1 MGSIFFLIVLLYF
14 VIQIPAVQTWIAQR
28 VAGYMSDKLET
39 RVEIKGVNIQFFD
52 TVILE
57 GLYIEDKHQDTLL
70 FTNKLFVGI
79 SSLSINDSKVKLS
92 EIKLLGN
99 NAELKKYP
107 GENGLNFQFI
117 IDAFKSDKKSTT
129 PSKPFSL
136 TCDKFTMVN
145 NKFSYQIVGKKPP
158 EWGFDP
164 ANIVANRLS
173 GEFKNLILHGDTVEA
188 DIFALTATEKSG
200 LLLKSMKSKFTFSS
214 HEMTF
219 DKLNLES
226 NASKING
233 KVQFGFNNLGAF
245 AYLFDSVRVNFDLVK
260 SQLQL
265 ADIAYF
271 APTLRGVNLKA
282 DIEGTFTGRLGKLKG
297 KGVKILYGKDT
308 KFFGDVM
315 VKGLPNAPETFLDA
329 NIMGLQTSARDLV
342 TIQIPPYNQKKYIE
356 IPPEVYALGKV
367 TFVGYY
373 TGFFTDF
380 VANGRFNT
388 ALGTA
393 TTDIQL
399 STIPGQ
405 KDLAY
410 SGKVAT
416 ENFKLGDMLPGL
428 GLGIV
433 TLNAN
438 VNGKGFDLKGI
449 DTQLDG
455 HVAAF
460 DYNGYRY
467 QNIDFDGTLIKTEFT
482 GGINSKDPNMLLAF
496 DGTMNFS
503 KDIPV
508 YNFDADVAR
517 IDLTALNF
525 YTDTNNLV
533 LSAKIT
539 SNITGNTIETLNGN
553 IEATDV
559 QMAYG
564 DTAYN
569 IGNID
574 VYSDVASSPKQL
586 RLVSDIA
593 DVNIIG
599 NYHLQSLP
607 QNILRTVNAF
617 LPSYLVSAN
626 KAVPKAKQKKGKKEV
641 VPLQDFRFT
650 ATIKNTA
657 PLTDVF
663 LPILSVDSGGTLQG
677 SYQSASDNIVL
688 TGTIPSVKLSRIPM
702 NGINITADSRG
713 NRLNLNVT
721 LDRME
726 PTDSLFLDNVF
737 VNTSTRN
744 DSVYADITFENVN
757 ADSSINK
764 GDITATAK
772 FFDKDKIRINL
783 SKANFDAFNYQWK
796 VNPDNLITFDKN
808 KLEVNKLVFD
818 NGSESFRAFGRV
830 STNPDDQLNL
840 VFTKFNMSGIDRFI
854 PDNVVKVKGTLD
866 GSVSLS
872 NLFDK
877 PFFRSNLKLKDLY
890 INDVWLGNGN
900 VQSEWDRDKHQINV
914 HSLLTRNDTVKTI
927 AIDGH
932 FYPERKT
939 NYLDF
944 DIFLNKIYINA
955 INPYTKGTL
964 TASRGDVTATLKLT
978 GDAKN
983 PELTGDITLRKALV
997 TIDYLG
1003 TTYNQDKSITFKL
1016 EKDKI
1021 EIKDFVLNDSEN
1033 ARNNATIN
1041 GAVTHSK
1048 FKNWG
1053 YNLNIQAKNFLCL
1066 NTTEAQNSL
1075 YFGKAYVTG
1084 LIKISG
1090 NIENTLIKASVKTN
1104 KGTSFNIPLSNPSE
1118 ASSSD
1123 FITFVEKNP
1132 KSLMVSRPKTGT
1144 TGIILDMD
1152 LEVTP
1157 DAVVKIIFDQK
1168 VGDVITGSGRGDL
1181 KMKINTRGSFTMS
1194 GTFTIEEGEYLF
1206 TLENVINKKF
1216 KVEKGGTIVW
1226 TGSPYNAQ
1234 VDITAV
1240 YDVKASLKPIMVPYV
1255 GSTEE
1260 LEQYKRKVS
1269 VQCMLI
1275 MKKNLLAPDLSFAIN
1290 TTTND
1295 DKARTA
1301 IASIQNNQEE
1311 LNKQIFALLILGAF
1325 LPPSQSGV
1333 GANYAA
1339 GAGNTGFEL
1348 LSSQLSRWISQISD
1362 DFDININYRPGEN
1375 GGPQQI
1381 DVNASTSILKD
1392 RVTIDVNVGNNGA
1405 AQSSTTPGAP
1415 TSPTAASSIVS
1426 DFNLEVKLSQDGRLR
1441 FKAFNRS
1448 NQNNIITND
1457 VPYTQG
1463 VGLSYRREFNSFRDL
1478 FKRKNKQQ
1486 APPTNA
1492 PVTPPPV
1499 AIPPTPADSS
1509 KTKP

>member
-1 MGSIFFLIVLLYF
+1 M
-14 VIQIPAVQTWIAQR
+14 QTWIAQR
-28 VAGYMSDKLET
+28 VAGYLSDKLET
-39 RVEIKGVNIQFFD
+39 RVEVKGVNIQFFD

-57 GLYIEDKHQDTLL
+57 GLYIEDKHKDTLL
-70 FTNKLFVGI
+70 YTGKLFVGI
-79 SSLSINDSKVKLS
+79 SSLSLSDSKVNLS
-92 EIKLLGN
+92 EIKLLDN
-99 NAELKKYP
+99 TAELKKYP
-107 GENGLNFQFI
+107 GEKGLNFQFI
-117 IDAFKSDKKSTT
+117 ADAFKSDKKTT
-129 PSKPFSL
+129 QPSKPFRL

-164 ANIVANRLS
+164 SNIVANRLS
-173 GEFKNLILHGDTVEA
+173 GEFKNLVVHGDTVEA
-188 DIFALTATEKSG
+188 DIKALSALEKSG
-200 LLLKSMKSKFTFSS
+200 LQLKSMQSKFTFSS

-219 DKLNLES
+219 DKLALES

-245 AYLFDSVRVNFDLVK
+245 AYLFDSVKVNFDLVK

-265 ADIAYF
+265 ADLAYF
-271 APTLRGVNLKA
+271 APTLRGVDLKA
-282 DIEGTFTGRLGKLKG
+282 DIEGKFTGRLGKLKG

-308 KFFGDVM
+308 KFYGDVI
-315 VKGLPNAPETFLDA
+315 VKGLPNAAETFLDA
-329 NIMGLQTSARDLV
+329 NIMGLQTTAKDIA

-356 IPPEVYALGKV
+356 IPPEVNALGKV

-388 ALGTA
+388 ALGAA

-399 STIPGQ
+399 STIPGE

-410 SGKVAT
+410 SGSVAT
-416 ENFKLGDMLPGL
+416 ENFRLGDMLPGM

-433 TLNAN
+433 TINAN

-455 HVAAF
+455 SIKAF

-467 QNIDFDGTLIKTEFT
+467 QNIDFDGQLVKTEFT

-503 KDIPV
+503 KDVPV
-508 YNFDADVAR
+508 YNFDADIAR

-574 VYSDVASSPKQL
+574 VYSDVSSSPKQL

-607 QNILRTVNAF
+607 NNILRTVNAF
-617 LPSYLVSAN
+617 LPSYLVTADLLTPN
-626 KAVPKAKQKKGKKEV
+626 KKTVKKSKKEV
-641 VPLQDFRFT
+641 VHLQDFRFT
-650 ATIKNTA
+650 ANIKNTA
-657 PLTDVF
+657 ALTAVF
-663 LPILSVDSGGTLQG
+663 LPILSIDSGGTLQG
-677 SYQSASDNIVL
+677 SYQSAADNIVL
-688 TGTIPSVKLSRIPM
+688 TGTIPVVKVSGIGM
-702 NGINITADSRG
+702 NGVNITADSRG

-726 PTDSLFLDNVF
+726 PADSLYLDNVF

-744 DSVYADITFENVN
+744 DSVYADITFENAN

-764 GDITATAK
+764 GDIVATAK

-783 SKANFDAFNYQWK
+783 SKADFDAFNYHWK

-830 STNPDDQLNL
+830 SSNPDDQLNL

-854 PDNVVKVKGTLD
+854 PDNVVKLKGTLD

-939 NYLDF
+939 DYLDF
-944 DIFLNKIYINA
+944 DISLNKIYINA

-964 TASRGDVTATLKLT
+964 TASRGDITATLKLK
-978 GDAKN
+978 GDAKK
-983 PELTGDITLRKALV
+983 PELTGDLTLRRALV

-1003 TTYNQDKSITFKL
+1003 TTYNQDAPITFKL
-1016 EKDKI
+1016 ENDKI
-1021 EIKDFVLNDSEN
+1021 NIKNLVLNDSEN

-1041 GAVTHSK
+1041 GEVTHK
-1048 FKNWG
+1048 QFKDWK
-1053 YNLNIQAKNFLCL
+1053 YNLSIQAKNFLCL
-1066 NTTEAQNSL
+1066 NTNEAQNSL
-1075 YFGKAYVTG
+1075 YYGKAYVTG
-1084 LIKISG
+1084 LIKVSG
-1090 NIENTLIKASVKTN
+1090 DPSNTLIKASVKTN
-1104 KGTSFNIPLSNPSE
+1104 AGTKFNIPLSNPSE

-1123 FITFVEKNP
+1123 FITFVDKNP
-1132 KSLMVSRPKTGT
+1132 KALMVTRPTTGT

-1157 DAVVKIIFDQK
+1157 DAEVKIIFDEK
-1168 VGDVITGSGRGDL
+1168 VGDEVMGKGRGDL
-1181 KMKINTRGSFTMS
+1181 KLNINTRGSFTMS
-1194 GTFTIEEGEYLF
+1194 GTFTIEQGEYLF
-1206 TLENVINKKF
+1206 TLENLVAKKF
-1216 KVEKGGTIVW
+1216 VVEKGGTIVW
-1226 TGSPYNAQ
+1226 TGSPYNAK
-1234 VDITAV
+1234 VDLTAV
-1240 YDVKASLKPIMVPYV
+1240 YTVRTALSPIMVPYV
-1255 GSTEE
+1255 TGDVE
-1260 LEQYKRKVS
+1260 LEQYKRKVP
-1269 VQCMLI
+1269 VQLMLN
-1275 MKKNLLAPDLSFAIN
+1275 MKNKLLTPDLSFGIN
-1290 TTTND
+1290 TNTTD

-1301 IASIQNNQEE
+1301 IYSIQNNQEE
-1311 LNKQIFALLILGAF
+1311 LTKQSFALLLLGVF
-1325 LPPSQSGV
+1325 LPPSQSGTGTNY
-1333 GANYAA
+1333 GAS
-1339 GAGNTGFEL
+1339 AGNTGFEL
-1348 LSSQLSRWISQISD
+1348 LSSQLSRWVSQISD
-1362 DFDININYRPGEN
+1362 NFDININYRTGDNGE
-1375 GGPQQI
+1375 QLI
-1381 DVNASTSILKD
+1381 DAGVSTSVLND
-1392 RVTIDVNVGNNGA
+1392 RISFDVSVGNSG
-1405 AQSSTTPGAP
+1405 QTSSSTTPGGP
-1415 TSPTAASSIVS
+1415 TTPTTSSNIVS
-1426 DFNLEVKLSQDGRLR
+1426 DFNMEVKLSQDGRFR

-1463 VGLSYRREFNSFRDL
+1463 VGLSYRREFNSFGDL
-1478 FKRKNKQQ
+1478 FKRKREQPKNDTLPGKL
-1486 APPTNA
+1486 
-1492 PVTPPPV
+1492 PV
-1499 AIPPTPADSS
+1499 AIPPTPIDTS
-1509 KTKP
+1509 KPKPVVE